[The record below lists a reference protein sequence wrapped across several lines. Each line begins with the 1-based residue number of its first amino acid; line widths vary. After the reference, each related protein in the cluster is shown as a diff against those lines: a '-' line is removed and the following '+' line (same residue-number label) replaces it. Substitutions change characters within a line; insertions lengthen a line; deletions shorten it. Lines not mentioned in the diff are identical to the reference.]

1 MKNWTIIFALLASSS
16 QVSAQQPHLIP
27 MHSQGSHTYYIDS
40 EIPGVG
46 EFSMLVDTGSGYSV
60 INEYTLDQL
69 IEKDQVEFVSKLRGK
84 MADGSE
90 RVFPLYKIDEIK
102 LGKNCVIREVKAAV
116 LPGNAR
122 QIIGLST
129 LIQAAPFSMSFN
141 PPELKLSQCHDEV
154 LLNPSIPS
162 NGSDKDNLN
171 SVKTITTVQVED

>member
-1 MKNWTIIFALLASSS
+1 MKNWTITFAFLTLSS
-16 QVSAQQPHLIP
+16 VASAQQPHLIP

-69 IEKDQVEFVSKLRGK
+69 IQKDQVEFVSKLRGK

-102 LGKNCVIREVKAAV
+102 LGENCIIREVKAAV

-129 LIQAAPFSMSFN
+129 LIQGAPFSMSFN
-141 PPELKLSQCHDEV
+141 PPELKLSQCDNEM
-154 LLNPSIPS
+154 LLKPVDQSHPVTPNE
-162 NGSDKDNLN
+162 LTAR
-171 SVKTITTVQVED
+171 KTITTVQIKN